1 MIKNFIVK
9 KGDQLSFT
17 ITFTSSLSI
26 SAIEWGIKKDYIDKD
41 YTIFKS
47 LYNGITKISDN
58 QYAFTL
64 TSEDTNSLDYAN
76 YPYDIRVIVGSN
88 AKTPLSGKIF
98 IKETVFKEV

>member
-1 MIKNFIVK
+1 MIKNFPVK
-9 KGDQLSFT
+9 KGDQLGFT
-17 ITFTSSLSI
+17 ITFNTALPISS
-26 SAIEWGIKKDYIDKD
+26 IEWGVKKDYSDAD

-47 LYNGITKISDN
+47 LYNGITKINDK

-64 TSEDTNSLDYAN
+64 TSEDTDKLAYGI

>member
-9 KGDQLSFT
+9 RGDQLSFT

-26 SAIEWGIKKDYIDKD
+26 SAVEWGVKKEYSDAD

-47 LYNGITKISDN
+47 LYNGITKLSDK

-64 TSEDTNSLDYAN
+64 SSEDTDKLTYGI

-88 AKTPLSGKIF
+88 AKTPLSGKIY